1 MQEKI
6 NVSVGMVYDDEVTK
20 VANIDTNDLSMAL
33 QVVEGITVSL
43 ADVADGTRM
52 NCDNTSNTVVVLVDF
67 VDCDLPKRL
76 CRMVLS
82 STVEDVLQIIADV
95 FGDDAELT
103 HRND

>member
-1 MQEKI
+1 
-6 NVSVGMVYDDEVTK
+6 MVYDDEVTK

-43 ADVADGTRM
+43 ADMADGTRM
-52 NCDNTSNTVVVLVDF
+52 TCDNNSKKVVVLVDF
-67 VDCDLPKRL
+67 EDCYLPKRL

-95 FGDDAELT
+95 FGDDVELT